1 MIYVWLILLVL
12 MIIAE
17 LATLTALVTIWFIP
31 PAIIS
36 LILAYLNVSTW
47 IQIAVFLILSLFNLT
62 QTKKIVKFLER
73 KPKFYSNSDSL
84 INKEATLIT
93 AINKTSQGTLKI
105 NDVIWNVKTI
115 DDTEL
120 EEGTVVKIQAIKG
133 NTLIVE
139 KKGEDLIKV

>member
-1 MIYVWLILLVL
+1 MIYVWLFLLVL

-31 PAIIS
+31 TAMIA
-36 LILAYLNVSTW
+36 LILAYFNVSVW
-47 IQIAVFLILSLFNLT
+47 IQIVVFLIVSIFNLT

-73 KPKFYSNSDSL
+73 KPKFQSNSDSL
-84 INKEATLIT
+84 INKEAILLT
-93 AINKTSQGTLKI
+93 AITETSKGTLRI
-105 NDVIWNVKTI
+105 NDVTWYVKTI
-115 DDTEL
+115 DDIEL

>member
-1 MIYVWLILLVL
+1 MIYVWLFLLVL

-31 PAIIS
+31 PAMIA
-36 LILAYLNVSTW
+36 LILAYFNVSVW
-47 IQIAVFLILSLFNLT
+47 IQIVVFLIVSIFNLA

-73 KPKFYSNSDSL
+73 KPKFQSNSDSL
-84 INKEATLIT
+84 INKEAILLT
-93 AINKTSQGTLKI
+93 AITETSKGTLKI
-105 NDVIWNVKTI
+105 NDVTWYVKTI

>member
-1 MIYVWLILLVL
+1 MIYVWLFLLVL

-120 EEGTVVKIQAIKG
+120 EKGTIVKIQAIKG

>member
-120 EEGTVVKIQAIKG
+120 EKGTIVKIQAIKG

-139 KKGEDLIKV
+139 KKGEDLNKV

>member
-1 MIYVWLILLVL
+1 MIYVWLFLLVL

-120 EEGTVVKIQAIKG
+120 EKGTIVKIQAIKG

-139 KKGEDLIKV
+139 KKGEDLNKV

>member
-17 LATLTALVTIWFIP
+17 LATLTALITIWFIP

-62 QTKKIVKFLER
+62 QTEKIVKFLER

-120 EEGTVVKIQAIKG
+120 EKGTIVKIQAIKG

>member
-120 EEGTVVKIQAIKG
+120 EKGTIVKKQAIKG

-139 KKGEDLIKV
+139 KKGEDLNKV

>member
-31 PAIIS
+31 PAIIA

-47 IQIAVFLILSLFNLT
+47 IQFAVFTIISLFNLT

-73 KPKFYSNSDSL
+73 KPKFQSNSDSL
-84 INKEATLIT
+84 IDKEAKLIT
-93 AINKTSQGTLKI
+93 AITKTAKGTLKV
-105 NDVIWNVKTI
+105 NDVVWYVKTI
-115 DDTEL
+115 DDIEL
-120 EEGTVVKIQAIKG
+120 KEGTIVKIYAIEG

-139 KKGEDLIKV
+139 KKGEDLNKV

>member
-73 KPKFYSNSDSL
+73 KPKFQSNSDSL
-84 INKEATLIT
+84 INKEAILLT
-93 AINKTSQGTLKI
+93 AITETSKGTLKI
-105 NDVIWNVKTI
+105 NDVTWYVKTI

>member
-73 KPKFYSNSDSL
+73 KPKFQSNSDSL

-120 EEGTVVKIQAIKG
+120 EKGTIVKIQAIKG

-139 KKGEDLIKV
+139 KKGEDLNKV

>member
-36 LILAYLNVSTW
+36 FILAYLNVSTW

-120 EEGTVVKIQAIKG
+120 EKGTIVKIQAIKG

-139 KKGEDLIKV
+139 KKGEDLNKV